1 MAMSSNRMVGALLF
15 DDGRVLL
22 GHRTKTRAEFP
33 GVWDMVGGH
42 VERHESLAGAL
53 RRELKEELGVEV
65 VTTSEW
71 WRQVED
77 ESVPV
82 MLTIWLVTEWEGAIR
97 NRAPEEHSELRWF
110 RRDELGGLVFPHPL
124 YAKLLDAAFDVVGSA
139 PT

>member
-1 MAMSSNRMVGALLF
+1 MVGGLLF
-15 DDGRVLL
+15 TDGRVLL

-65 VTTSEW
+65 FTTSEW

-82 MLTIWLVTEWEGAIR
+82 ILTIWLVTEWEGAIR

-110 RRDELGGLVFPHPL
+110 RRDELCGLVFPHPL
-124 YAKLLDAAFDVVGSA
+124 YAELLGAAFDDVGGA
-139 PT
+139 LT

>member
-1 MAMSSNRMVGALLF
+1 
-15 DDGRVLL
+15 
-22 GHRTKTRAEFP
+22 
-33 GVWDMVGGH
+33 MVGGH

-65 VTTSEW
+65 VMTSEW

-110 RRDELGGLVFPHPL
+110 RRDELGGLVFPHPR